1 MAVIKTLLLS
11 FLVAC
16 AAPRALGVPDVS
28 LPATSGA
35 PAAYPHDLAAARFTV
50 FVFFSKD
57 CLCFT
62 AHEARLKELAATY
75 GPRGV
80 RFVIVDPETGRT
92 LDGDAREAQ
101 ARALPGPIFLDPGA
115 KLARALGAEYAT
127 YSVLVDASGKILYR
141 GGIDDD
147 KTHLRDD
154 RTTFLAD
161 ALADVTAGRAP
172 RRAEGKTLG
181 CSLQTW

>member
-1 MAVIKTLLLS
+1 MAVIRTLLLS
-11 FLVAC
+11 MLVAC
-16 AAPRALGVPDVS
+16 AAPRALGVPAVT
-28 LPATSGA
+28 LPATAGA
-35 PAAYPHDLAAARFTV
+35 PATYPRDLAAARFTV

-62 AHEARLKELAATY
+62 AHEARLRELATTF

-80 RFVIVDPETGRT
+80 SFVIVDPETGRT

-101 ARALPGPIFLDPGA
+101 ARDLPVPIHLDPGA
-115 KLARALGAEYAT
+115 VLARALGAEYAT
-127 YSVLVDASGKILYR
+127 YSVVVDASGQIRYR

-154 RTTFLAD
+154 RTTYLAD
-161 ALADVTAGRAP
+161 ALDDLVAGRAP